1 MMLSGT
7 LQQFDEGSRREGSFM
22 ALADAEGMVLA
33 FPFPFLS
40 FYTCLYL
47 FHVTDNAVVMSAS
60 SCAQH

>member
-7 LQQFDEGSRREGSFM
+7 LQQFDEGSTREGSFM

-40 FYTCLYL
+40 FYSCLYL
-47 FHVTDNAVVMSAS
+47 FHVINNAVVMSAS
-60 SCAQH
+60 SCARR